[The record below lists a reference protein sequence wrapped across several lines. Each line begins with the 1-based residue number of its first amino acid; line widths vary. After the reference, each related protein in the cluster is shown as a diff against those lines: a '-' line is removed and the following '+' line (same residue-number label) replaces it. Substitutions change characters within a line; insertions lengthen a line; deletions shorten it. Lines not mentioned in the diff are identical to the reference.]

1 MKSYK
6 NPNTALF
13 FTKHAQA
20 RMQQRSFSKS
30 DISSIIHL
38 GTFIND
44 KEVLFTRKD
53 TEREISNLR
62 EHIKTIIHR
71 ISKNRIDL
79 CGTEIR
85 QSNDS
90 LYSKLSYLRQQ
101 IDGLER
107 LKNRKVVVSGNHVVT
122 CYSCSKSEL
131 KRISKVIN

>member
-1 MKSYK
+1 MKNSK
-6 NPNTALF
+6 NPNTTLF

-20 RMQQRSFSKS
+20 RMQQRSFSEA

-62 EHIKTIIHR
+62 EHIKTIIRR
-71 ISKNRIDL
+71 ISKNRIDH

-85 QSNDS
+85 QSNDG
-90 LYSKLSYLRQQ
+90 LYSQMSNLRQQ
-101 IDGLER
+101 IDAIER

-131 KRISKVIN
+131 KRISKIIN

>member
-1 MKSYK
+1 MKNSK
-6 NPNTALF
+6 NPNTVLF
-13 FTKHAQA
+13 FTKHAQV
-20 RMQQRSFSKS
+20 RMQQRSFSEA
-30 DISSIIHL
+30 DISSIIHF

-62 EHIKTIIHR
+62 EHIKTIKRR
-71 ISKNRIDL
+71 ISKNRIEL

-85 QSNDS
+85 QSNDR
-90 LYSKLSYLRQQ
+90 LYSKLSYLHQQ
-101 IDGLER
+101 VDAIER

-131 KRISKVIN
+131 KRISKIIN

>member
-1 MKSYK
+1 MPI
-6 NPNTALF
+6 NNF
-13 FTKHAQA
+13 
-20 RMQQRSFSKS
+20 
-30 DISSIIHL
+30 

-62 EHIKTIIHR
+62 EHIKTIKRR
-71 ISKNRIDL
+71 ISKNRIEL

-85 QSNDS
+85 QSNDR
-90 LYSKLSYLRQQ
+90 LYSKLSYLHQQ
-101 IDGLER
+101 VDAIER

-131 KRISKVIN
+131 KRISKIIN